1 MIFCMKINKFSI
13 VSFRLVITSHAQST
27 STQKCKMKLTFC
39 MHIQISIKL
48 CFKLIPLILLS
59 MARHARIMQNN
70 KFAKSL
76 QYLQKELSYEADGLH
91 AESHENLLQ
100 VDTIIFDGFDQTCL
114 QYFSIISNVYFC
126 RLQLLVYHLLYLT
139 QPYFHFLH
147 PQAAV

>member
-1 MIFCMKINKFSI
+1 
-13 VSFRLVITSHAQST
+13 
-27 STQKCKMKLTFC
+27 
-39 MHIQISIKL
+39 
-48 CFKLIPLILLS
+48 

-114 QYFSIISNVYFC
+114 
-126 RLQLLVYHLLYLT
+126 
-139 QPYFHFLH
+139 
-147 PQAAV
+147 